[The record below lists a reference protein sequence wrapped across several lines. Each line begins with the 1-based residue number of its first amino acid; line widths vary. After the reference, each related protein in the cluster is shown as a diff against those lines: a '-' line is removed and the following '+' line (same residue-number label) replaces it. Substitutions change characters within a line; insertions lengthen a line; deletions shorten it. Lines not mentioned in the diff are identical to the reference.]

1 MSREIELDGQKFIAR
16 SLKRKELKKLRK
28 EKGIVL
34 SNLDVEKAEEAM
46 DEVFGIVFTEEENE
60 KIDDL
65 DKSKAMHLWTEIL
78 KETYGSYEE
87 EKNS

>member
-46 DEVFGIVFTEEENE
+46 DVVFEMVFTEEENE

-65 DKSKAMHLWTEIL
+65 DNSKAMHLWTEIL